1 MKKLSGYFHLFTHY
15 AMKEAMTTRTRKMKD
30 AKKDK
35 HIIPENCSKTIQM
48 YVMKRNV
55 WKNVILL
62 IDANFGILEK
72 AGAV

>member
-1 MKKLSGYFHLFTHY
+1 MKGG
-15 AMKEAMTTRTRKMKD
+15 MKSSTLKMKD
-30 AKKDK
+30 AKKDT

-48 YVMKRNV
+48 YAIKRNA

-62 IDANFGILEK
+62 IDANFGTLEK

>member
-1 MKKLSGYFHLFTHY
+1 
-15 AMKEAMTTRTRKMKD
+15 MTSSTRKMKD

-48 YVMKRNV
+48 YAMKRNV

-62 IDANFGILEK
+62 IDVDFGTLEK
-72 AGAV
+72 AGAVLERMLEMVPK